1 MRRKRDA
8 HTDRFD
14 DVTQRLRAERP
25 EASPLELDRIKTSA
39 MSRAKVVRGGGGFG
53 ARRLAV
59 SALTVGLLAAGTGGV
74 IAGVGAVHHS
84 GNAAIAQYGDECT
97 GSNPNSFACTPPAK
111 GGGGVLGSKTGKGKT
126 SKRHVKIHLSI
137 PRGSKLT
144 KVTVRVN
151 GKVFFVLTGSKVSAN
166 IKLTNLPCGKDTTK
180 IVVTAVTSSGR
191 TITQSYRY
199 HLC

>member
-8 HTDRFD
+8 HIDRFD
-14 DVTQRLRAERP
+14 DVTRRLREERA

-39 MSRAKVVRGGGGFG
+39 MSHAKVTRGSSGFG

-59 SALTVGLLAAGTGGV
+59 GALTVGLLAAGTGGV
-74 IAGVGAVHHS
+74 IAGVGAAHHS
-84 GNAAIAQYGDECT
+84 GNAAIAQYGNECA
-97 GSNPNSFACTPPAK
+97 GSHPNSFACTPPN

-126 SKRHVKIHLSI
+126 SKRPVKIHLTV
-137 PRGSKLT
+137 PRGAKLT

-151 GKVFFVLTGSKVSAN
+151 GKVFAVFSAGKASAN
-166 IKLTNLPCGKDTTK
+166 IKLSNLPCGKGATK
-180 IVVTAVTSSGR
+180 VLVTAVTSSGK
-191 TITQSYRY
+191 TITQSHTY

>member
-14 DVTQRLRAERP
+14 DVTRRLREERP

-39 MSRAKVVRGGGGFG
+39 MSRAKVARGGLG

-59 SALTVGLLAAGTGGV
+59 GALTVGLLAAGTGGV

-84 GNAAIAQYGDECT
+84 GNAAIAQYGNDCT
-97 GSNPNSFACTPPAK
+97 GSNPNSFACTPPPK

-126 SKRHVKIHLSI
+126 SKRLIKIHLTI
-137 PRGSKLT
+137 PRGAKLA
-144 KVTVRVN
+144 KVTVLVN
-151 GKVFFVLTGSKVSAN
+151 GKVFYVLTGSKASAN
-166 IKLTNLPCGKDTTK
+166 IKLTNLPCGKGATK
-180 IVVTAVTSSGR
+180 VVVTAVTSSGK
-191 TITQSYRY
+191 TITQSHRY

>member
-1 MRRKRDA
+1 MRRKRDGHMDQVEEIA
-8 HTDRFD
+8 R
-14 DVTQRLRAERP
+14 RLREERP

-39 MSRAKVVRGGGGFG
+39 MSRAKVTRGGLG

-74 IAGVGAVHHS
+74 IAGVGSVNHS
-84 GNAAIAQYGDECT
+84 GNAAIAQYGNECT
-97 GSNPNSFACTPPAK
+97 GSNPNSFACTPPVK

-126 SKRHVKIHLSI
+126 SKRLVKIHLTV

-151 GKVFFVLTGSKVSAN
+151 GKVFSVFTGGKASAN
-166 IKLTNLPCGKDTTK
+166 IKLTNLPCGKGATTV
-180 IVVTAVTSSGR
+180 VVTAVTSSGK
-191 TITQSYRY
+191 TITQSHRY

>member
-8 HTDRFD
+8 HTDGFD
-14 DVTQRLRAERP
+14 DVTQRLREERP

-39 MSRAKVVRGGGGFG
+39 MSRAKVALGGRGFG

-74 IAGVGAVHHS
+74 IAGVGATHRS
-84 GNAAIAQYGDECT
+84 GNAAIAQYGSECT
-97 GSNPNSFACTPPAK
+97 GGSPNSFACTPPPK
-111 GGGGVLGSKTGKGKT
+111 GGGEVLGSKTGKGKT
-126 SKRHVKIHLSI
+126 SKRLIKIRLTV
-137 PRGSKLT
+137 PRGAKLT

-151 GKVFFVLTGSKVSAN
+151 GKVFSVFTAGKASAN
-166 IKLTNLPCGKDTTK
+166 IKLSNLPCGKGATK
-180 IVVTAVTSSGR
+180 VVVTAVTSSGR
-191 TITQSYRY
+191 TITQSHTY

>member
-8 HTDRFD
+8 PTDRFD
-14 DVTQRLRAERP
+14 DVARRLREERP

-39 MSRAKVVRGGGGFG
+39 MSRAKVARGSVGI
-53 ARRLAV
+53 RRLAV

-74 IAGVGAVHHS
+74 IAGVGAAHHS
-84 GNAAIAQYGDECT
+84 GNAAIAQYGSECT
-97 GSNPNSFACTPPAK
+97 GGSPNSFACTPPAK

-126 SKRHVKIHLSI
+126 SKRPVKIHLTV
-137 PRGSKLT
+137 PRGAKLT

-151 GKVFFVLTGSKVSAN
+151 GKVFAVFTAGKASAN
-166 IKLTNLPCGKDTTK
+166 IKLTNLPCGKGATK
-180 IVVTAVTSSGR
+180 VVVTAVTSSGR
-191 TITQSYRY
+191 TIIQSHTY

>member
-14 DVTQRLRAERP
+14 DVTRRLRAERP
-25 EASPLELDRIKTSA
+25 EASPLELDRVKTSA
-39 MSRAKVVRGGGGFG
+39 MSHAKVAHGGFG

-74 IAGVGAVHHS
+74 IAGVGAAHHS
-84 GNAAIAQYGDECT
+84 GNAAIAQYGSECT
-97 GSNPNSFACTPPAK
+97 GNSPNSFACTPPAK

-126 SKRHVKIHLSI
+126 SKRPIKIHLSI

-144 KVTVRVN
+144 KVTIRVN
-151 GKVFFVLTGSKVSAN
+151 GKVLSVLTGGKVSAN
-166 IKLTNLPCGKDTTK
+166 IKLTNLPCGKGATK